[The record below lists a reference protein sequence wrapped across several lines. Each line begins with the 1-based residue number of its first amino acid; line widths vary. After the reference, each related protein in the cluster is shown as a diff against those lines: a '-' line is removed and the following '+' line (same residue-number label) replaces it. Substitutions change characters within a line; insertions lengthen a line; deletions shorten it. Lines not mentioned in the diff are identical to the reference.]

1 MDCMLDTRRSNV
13 CWVRRMECSR
23 VRMRVSVMMVLIVI
37 SMIAGTMV
45 LLMKRRKRNELRVYE
60 YEMI

>member
-13 CWVRRMECSR
+13 CWVIRMEFSI

>member
-1 MDCMLDTRRSNV
+1 M
-13 CWVRRMECSR
+13 
-23 VRMRVSVMMVLIVI
+23 RMRVSVMMVLIVI

-45 LLMKRRKRNELRVYE
+45 LLMKIRKRNELRVYE